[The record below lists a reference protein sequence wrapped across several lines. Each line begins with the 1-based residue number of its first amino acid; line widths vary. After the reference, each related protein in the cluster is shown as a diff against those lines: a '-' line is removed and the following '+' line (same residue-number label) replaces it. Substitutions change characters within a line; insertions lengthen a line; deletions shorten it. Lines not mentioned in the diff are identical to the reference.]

1 MLKVLWSRIGKY
13 KNATYMSIFLVVAE
27 AIFEILIP
35 FMMSKILDKGV
46 NAGNMG
52 NVFFYGVV
60 MVCLSVASLT
70 CGVLCGR
77 SAAYASSGFA
87 ANLREGMYKN
97 IQTFS
102 FSNIDKYSTAGLV
115 TRLTTDV
122 TNIQNSYQMMIRM
135 MMRAPAMMIA
145 AFVMTTII
153 SPKIALIFLVAII
166 FLAAVLLLIMKSATK
181 LFSQL
186 FRKYDDLNASVEENV
201 KGIRVVKSFVKEDYE
216 IKKFGNSIQ
225 KIYDLGVRAEAKIAI
240 NLPILML
247 TIYACILI
255 LSWVGAHYIVA
266 GSLTTGELTSLF
278 AYVMNIFIS
287 LMLLSFTFVMITMSE
302 ASAERVAGVLT
313 EKTDITSPEQAVMEV
328 KDGSIDF
335 ENVNFSYGKIKKDKK
350 KFVLSDID
358 LHIRAGETIGIIGGT
373 GSSKTSLVNLIS
385 RLYDTTEG
393 TVKVGGI
400 DVRKYNLT
408 VLRDKVAVV
417 LQKNELFTGTI
428 LENLRWGDKNA
439 TDEECI
445 RACKIACAD
454 EFIERFPD
462 QYETRIE
469 QGGSNV
475 SGGQKQR
482 LCIARA
488 LLKKPKVIIFD
499 DSTSAVDTATDAKIR
514 KALREDIPDTTK
526 IIIAQRIS
534 SVKDADRIIVLDRG
548 RISGVDTHE
557 NLLMNNEI
565 YRAVAQAQME
575 GSGDFD
581 KVGA

>member
-60 MVCLSVASLT
+60 MVCLSAASLT

-255 LSWVGAHYIVA
+255 LSWVGAHYIVS

-393 TVKVGGI
+393 MVKVGGI

>member
-13 KNATYMSIFLVVAE
+13 RSATYMSIFLIVAE

-60 MVCLSVASLT
+60 MVCLSAASLT
-70 CGVLCGR
+70 CGVFCGR
-77 SAAYASSGFA
+77 YAAYASSGFA

-255 LSWVGAHYIVA
+255 LSWVGAHYIVS

>member
-1 MLKVLWSRIGKY
+1 
-13 KNATYMSIFLVVAE
+13 
-27 AIFEILIP
+27 
-35 FMMSKILDKGV
+35 MMSKILDKGV

-60 MVCLSVASLT
+60 MVCLSAASLT

-255 LSWVGAHYIVA
+255 LSWVGAHYIVS

-393 TVKVGGI
+393 MVKVGGI

>member
-13 KNATYMSIFLVVAE
+13 KSATYMSIFLVVAE

-60 MVCLSVASLT
+60 MVCLSAASLT

-102 FSNIDKYSTAGLV
+102 FFNIDKYSTAGLV

-153 SPKIALIFLVAII
+153 SPKIALIFLVAIV

-225 KIYDLGVRAEAKIAI
+225 KIYDLGVKAEAKLAI

-287 LMLLSFTFVMITMSE
+287 LVLLSFTFVMITMSE
-302 ASAERVAGVLT
+302 ASAERVAEVLT
-313 EKTDITSPEQAVMEV
+313 EKSDITSPEQAVMEV

-400 DVRKYNLT
+400 DVRKYDLT

>member
-1 MLKVLWSRIGKY
+1 M
-13 KNATYMSIFLVVAE
+13 
-27 AIFEILIP
+27 
-35 FMMSKILDKGV
+35 
-46 NAGNMG
+46 
-52 NVFFYGVV
+52 
-60 MVCLSVASLT
+60 
-70 CGVLCGR
+70 
-77 SAAYASSGFA
+77 
-87 ANLREGMYKN
+87 
-97 IQTFS
+97 
-102 FSNIDKYSTAGLV
+102 
-115 TRLTTDV
+115 
-122 TNIQNSYQMMIRM
+122 
-135 MMRAPAMMIA
+135 
-145 AFVMTTII
+145 
-153 SPKIALIFLVAII
+153 VAII

-255 LSWVGAHYIVA
+255 LSWVGAHYIVS

>member
-1 MLKVLWSRIGKY
+1 
-13 KNATYMSIFLVVAE
+13 
-27 AIFEILIP
+27 
-35 FMMSKILDKGV
+35 
-46 NAGNMG
+46 
-52 NVFFYGVV
+52 
-60 MVCLSVASLT
+60 
-70 CGVLCGR
+70 
-77 SAAYASSGFA
+77 
-87 ANLREGMYKN
+87 
-97 IQTFS
+97 
-102 FSNIDKYSTAGLV
+102 
-115 TRLTTDV
+115 
-122 TNIQNSYQMMIRM
+122 
-135 MMRAPAMMIA
+135 
-145 AFVMTTII
+145 MTTII

-166 FLAAVLLLIMKSATK
+166 FLAVVLLLIMKSATK

-225 KIYDLGVRAEAKIAI
+225 KIYDLGVKAEAKLAI

-469 QGGSNV
+469 QGG
-475 SGGQKQR
+475 
-482 LCIARA
+482 IARA

>member
-13 KNATYMSIFLVVAE
+13 KNATYISIFLVVAE

-60 MVCLSVASLT
+60 MVCLSAASLT

-247 TIYACILI
+247 TIYVCILI
-255 LSWVGAHYIVA
+255 LSWVGAHYIVS

-335 ENVNFSYGKIKKDKK
+335 ENVNFSYGRIKKDKK

>member
-13 KNATYMSIFLVVAE
+13 KNATYISIFLVLAE

-60 MVCLSVASLT
+60 MVCLSAASLT

-255 LSWVGAHYIVA
+255 LSWVGANYIVS

>member
-1 MLKVLWSRIGKY
+1 M
-13 KNATYMSIFLVVAE
+13 
-27 AIFEILIP
+27 
-35 FMMSKILDKGV
+35 
-46 NAGNMG
+46 
-52 NVFFYGVV
+52 
-60 MVCLSVASLT
+60 
-70 CGVLCGR
+70 
-77 SAAYASSGFA
+77 
-87 ANLREGMYKN
+87 
-97 IQTFS
+97 
-102 FSNIDKYSTAGLV
+102 
-115 TRLTTDV
+115 
-122 TNIQNSYQMMIRM
+122 
-135 MMRAPAMMIA
+135 
-145 AFVMTTII
+145 
-153 SPKIALIFLVAII
+153 
-166 FLAAVLLLIMKSATK
+166 
-181 LFSQL
+181 
-186 FRKYDDLNASVEENV
+186 
-201 KGIRVVKSFVKEDYE
+201 VKSFVKEDYE

-255 LSWVGAHYIVA
+255 LSWVGAHYIVS

-313 EKTDITSPEQAVMEV
+313 EKTDITSLEQAVMEV

-439 TDEECI
+439 TDEEC
-445 RACKIACAD
+445 ACAD

-557 NLLMNNEI
+557 NLLINNEI

>member
-13 KNATYMSIFLVVAE
+13 KSATYMSIFLVVAE

-60 MVCLSVASLT
+60 MVCLSAASLT

-153 SPKIALIFLVAII
+153 SPKIALIFLVAIV

-225 KIYDLGVRAEAKIAI
+225 KIYDLGVKAEAKLAI

-287 LMLLSFTFVMITMSE
+287 LVLLSFTFVMITMSE
-302 ASAERVAGVLT
+302 ASAERVAEVLT
-313 EKTDITSPEQAVMEV
+313 EKADITSPEQAVMEV

-400 DVRKYNLT
+400 DVRKYDLT

-445 RACKIACAD
+445 RACRIACAD

>member
-13 KNATYMSIFLVVAE
+13 KNATYISIFLVVAE

-60 MVCLSVASLT
+60 MVCLSAASLT

-255 LSWVGAHYIVA
+255 LSWVGAHYIVS

-526 IIIAQRIS
+526 IIIAQHIS

>member
-13 KNATYMSIFLVVAE
+13 KNATYISIFLVVAE

-60 MVCLSVASLT
+60 MVCLSAASLT

-166 FLAAVLLLIMKSATK
+166 FLAVVLLLIMKSATK

-255 LSWVGAHYIVA
+255 LSWVGAHYIVS

>member
-13 KNATYMSIFLVVAE
+13 KNATYISIFLVVAE

-60 MVCLSVASLT
+60 MVCLSAASLT

-166 FLAAVLLLIMKSATK
+166 FLAVVLLLIMKSATK

-255 LSWVGAHYIVA
+255 LSWVGAHYIVS

-534 SVKDADRIIVLDRG
+534 SVKDVDRIIVLDRG